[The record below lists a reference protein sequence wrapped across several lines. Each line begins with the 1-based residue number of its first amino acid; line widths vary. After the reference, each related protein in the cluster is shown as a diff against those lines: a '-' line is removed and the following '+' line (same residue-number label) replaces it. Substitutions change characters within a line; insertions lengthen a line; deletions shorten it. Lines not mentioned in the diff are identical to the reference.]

1 MANRKGV
8 NYGPDP
14 IVPKEVSSDNR
25 YWQGV
30 KILEVNGFQGI
41 LGEWVVSRSHGTS
54 GEQQS
59 LSEAQ
64 NSMNQTFYL
73 TNVVPPDPNINGG
86 HWKRLEIWCRN
97 LVRRKTH
104 ADEEK

>member
-30 KILEVNGFQGI
+30 KIREVNGFQGI

-54 GEQQS
+54 GDQQS

-73 TNVVPPDPNINGG
+73 TNVVPLDQTSMAGNGKG
-86 HWKRLEIWCRN
+86 LRSGVAFW
-97 LVRRKTH
+97 
-104 ADEEK
+104 